1 MQLIMIKA
9 NTLIRI
15 NFNYFSNV
23 NLRMSFFYAALLF
36 LSTIAWSQ
44 PENEL
49 TIIISDDD
57 KFVFHPER
65 IYVKDDLFY
74 SANTDSLF
82 TGRFSAHLKYRD
94 NKKILECTITR
105 GMKSGF
111 LSQSY
116 NRDAKVIGI
125 NGLYVNNKKEGNWI
139 WIEPEMGWKYES
151 RFGLDQQVVTSI
163 DYVNGIKNGHVSV
176 YKLDA
181 SETYNN
187 KPSHHKNML
196 MLKGLY
202 LDGRRQGIWQFY
214 DDIFSEHDRNTI
226 PYDLEQSFDLYKGG
240 LPIFW
245 TRERVYDSSVV
256 LEEKCRE
263 PYRDLD
269 CADYQEKYSSNI
281 YKFKPPEIA
290 LPKTESKI
298 TEQIFIVKDYRG
310 ADVEVNPV
318 LFLQHINKYHA
329 NGISIHKQDGR
340 SFKINNDLR
349 DRLKLITFWQ

>member
-1 MQLIMIKA
+1 MIKS
-9 NTLIRI
+9 NRVIRI
-15 NFNYFSNV
+15 NLNYFSNV
-23 NLRMSFFYAALLF
+23 NLPMSFFYVTLII

-49 TIIISDDD
+49 TIIISDED
-57 KFVFHPER
+57 KFVFHPEK
-65 IYVKDDLFY
+65 IYVKDNLFY

-94 NKKILECTITR
+94 NEKILECTITR
-105 GMKSGF
+105 GMKSGY

-163 DYVNGIKNGHVSV
+163 DYVNGRKNGHVSV

-187 KPSHHKNML
+187 KSNRHNNML
-196 MLKGLY
+196 IVKGVY

-226 PYDLEQSFDLYKGG
+226 PYDLDKSFDLYTGG

-245 TRERVYDSSVV
+245 TRERVYDSSV
-256 LEEKCRE
+256 LQEEKCRE

-281 YKFKPPEIA
+281 YKFNPPEIVS
-290 LPKTESKI
+290 PKSKTKI
-298 TEQIFIVKDYRG
+298 TEQMFTVKDYIG
-310 ADVEVNPV
+310 EDVEINPV

-340 SFKINNDLR
+340 SFKIDNDLR
-349 DRLKLITFWQ
+349 ERLKLITFWQ

>member
-1 MQLIMIKA
+1 
-9 NTLIRI
+9 
-15 NFNYFSNV
+15 
-23 NLRMSFFYAALLF
+23 MSFFCRILIFLCTTAL
-36 LSTIAWSQ
+36 SQ

-49 TIIISDDD
+49 TIVIADND
-57 KFVFHPER
+57 KFVFHPEK

-82 TGRFSAHLKYRD
+82 TGRFSAHFRYG
-94 NKKILECTITR
+94 NNEKILECTITK
-105 GMKSGF
+105 GMKNGY

-139 WIEPEMGWKYES
+139 WAEPEMGWKYES

-163 DYVNGIKNGHVSV
+163 DYVNGIKHGHVSV

-187 KPSHHKNML
+187 KFSHHKNML
-196 MLKGLY
+196 ILKGLY

-226 PYDLEQSFDLYKGG
+226 PYDLDKSFDLYTSG

-245 TRERVYDSSVV
+245 TRERMYDSSVV
-256 LEEKCRE
+256 KEEKCRE

-269 CADYQEKYSSNI
+269 CVDFQEKYSSNI
-281 YKFKPPEIA
+281 YKFNPPERA
-290 LPKTESKI
+290 LPKSETTKI
-298 TEQIFIVKDYRG
+298 KPIFTVKDYMG

-318 LFLQHINKYHA
+318 LFLQHISKYHA
-329 NGISIHKQDGR
+329 IGNSIHKQDGR
-340 SFKINNDLR
+340 SFKIDNDLR
-349 DRLKLITFWQ
+349 ERLKLITFWQ

>member
-9 NTLIRI
+9 NRLIRI

-23 NLRMSFFYAALLF
+23 NLRMAFFCATIIF
-36 LSTIAWSQ
+36 LSTTVLAQ

-49 TIIISDDD
+49 TVIISDDD
-57 KFVFHPER
+57 KFVFHPEK

-82 TGRFSAHLKYRD
+82 TGRFSVHLKYGD

-105 GMKSGF
+105 GMKSGY

-116 NRDAKVIGI
+116 NRDEKVIGI

-151 RFGLDQQVVTSI
+151 RFGLDQHVVTSI
-163 DYVNGIKNGHVSV
+163 DYVNGTKNGHVSV

-187 KPSHHKNML
+187 KSSRHNNML
-196 MLKGLY
+196 MVKGVY

-226 PYDLEQSFDLYKGG
+226 PYDLDQSFDLYSGG

-245 TRERVYDSSVV
+245 TREKVYDSSVV

-269 CADYQEKYSSNI
+269 CADYLEKYSNNI

-290 LPKTESKI
+290 LPKTESTI
-298 TEQIFIVKDYRG
+298 TEQIFTVKDYRG
-310 ADVEVNPV
+310 ADIEVNPV

-340 SFKINNDLR
+340 SFKIDNDLR
-349 DRLKLITFWQ
+349 ERLKLITFWQ

>member
-1 MQLIMIKA
+1 MIKA
-9 NTLIRI
+9 NRVIRI
-15 NFNYFSNV
+15 NLNYFSNV
-23 NLRMSFFYAALLF
+23 NLPMSFFYVTLIF
-36 LSTIAWSQ
+36 LSTIVWSM

-49 TIIISDDD
+49 TIIISDED
-57 KFVFHPER
+57 KFVFHPEN
-65 IYVKDDLFY
+65 IYVKDNLFY

-82 TGRFSAHLKYRD
+82 TGRFSVHLKHED

-105 GMKSGF
+105 GNEKWIPI
-111 LSQSY
+111 QSY

-163 DYVNGIKNGHVSV
+163 DYVNGRKNGHVSV

-187 KPSHHKNML
+187 KSNRHNNML
-196 MLKGLY
+196 IVKGVY

-226 PYDLEQSFDLYKGG
+226 PYDLDKSFDLYTGG

-245 TRERVYDSSVV
+245 TRERVYDSSV
-256 LEEKCRE
+256 LQEENAGSHIE
-263 PYRDLD
+263 
-269 CADYQEKYSSNI
+269 I
-281 YKFKPPEIA
+281 WIA
-290 LPKTESKI
+290 LTTRKSI
-298 TEQIFIVKDYRG
+298 QVIY
-310 ADVEVNPV
+310 
-318 LFLQHINKYHA
+318 
-329 NGISIHKQDGR
+329 ISLTHQR
-340 SFKINNDLR
+340 
-349 DRLKLITFWQ
+349 